1 MRRTPWRDR
10 EARPVIGERT
20 MRCLI
25 ALARRVPLRWGYRL
39 AEGLGRLAAWIFPK
53 RRAILESNLA
63 PVLGTADRRRL
74 RRMATEIFAHALRS
88 YYELLRMPALPPQQ
102 VLSQVTFEEP
112 GWSQFR
118 EAFQQ
123 GKGIIAVGP
132 HQSSFDLAGYTLIAQ
147 GFPLCVFTLPD
158 EAGFGSLNEL
168 RALSGARVLPAG
180 PAAVREALR
189 ALRRGEIVV
198 LAADRP
204 TKGQGTV
211 VEFFGRPT
219 LLPDGHVRLALHT
232 GAPVFVAFVHREG
245 DRYRVRLQPLELV
258 RTGDEAEDVRQNV
271 QRTAWAIEPGIRAHP
286 EQWHLFLRL
295 WEEEPLAR

>member
-1 MRRTPWRDR
+1 MRRVAWRDR

-20 MRCLI
+20 MRWLI
-25 ALARRVPLRWGYRL
+25 ALARRVPLRWGYGL
-39 AEGLGRLAAWIFPK
+39 AEAIGRLAAWLFPK

-63 PVLGTADRRRL
+63 AVLGAGERRRL

-88 YYELLRMPALPPQQ
+88 YYELLRLPALPLEE
-102 VLSQVTFEEP
+102 VLCRVVFEEP
-112 GWSQFR
+112 GWTQFR
-118 EAFQQ
+118 EAYRQ
-123 GKGIIAVGP
+123 GKGVIVVGP
-132 HQSSFDLAGYTLIAQ
+132 HQSSFDLAGYTVIAQ

-189 ALRRGEIVV
+189 ALRRGEVVV

-204 TKGQGTV
+204 TRGQGTV

-232 GAPVFVAFVHREG
+232 GAPVFLAFVHREG
-245 DRYRVRLQPLELV
+245 ERYRVRFQPLEII
-258 RTGDEAEDVRQNV
+258 RTGNEAEDVRRNV
-271 QRTAWAIEPGIRAHP
+271 QRTAQATEPGIRAHP

-295 WEEEPLAR
+295 WEEEPRGD